1 MSALPS
7 HALIPFLNGKITM
20 ADAATLMISVGSYL
34 PERVVTNKELTA
46 FVDTSDEWIRQRT
59 GIAQRHI
66 VAEGEKTS
74 DTACHAA
81 TQALD
86 RAGLEAGDIDLI
98 IIATST
104 PDDTFP
110 STATKVQHRVGAHA
124 AVAFDVQAV
133 CAGFVYALDVADA
146 MLTAGRGKRA
156 LVIGAESFS
165 KILDWSDRSTCVLFG
180 DGAGAVI
187 LERSEDPQGYG
198 VLATR
203 LHADGAHRDILYVD
217 GGPSSSGEVGH
228 VRMEGN
234 KVFRHAVDKLS
245 SVMDEVLE
253 AADIPVSDVDWLV
266 PHQANIRIIE
276 GMQKKMGLSDERVVK
291 TVSEHA
297 NTSAASIPLALS
309 AAVGDGRIRDGQ
321 VLAFEAI
328 GGGLVWGA
336 ALVRYGR
343 PAE

>member
-1 MSALPS
+1 
-7 HALIPFLNGKITM
+7 M

-34 PERVVTNKELTA
+34 PERIMTNQELTA
-46 FVDTSDEWIRQRT
+46 LVDTSDEWIRQRT

-74 DTACHAA
+74 DLARHAA
-81 TQALD
+81 EQALD
-86 RAGLEAGDIDLI
+86 RAGLVAGDLDLI

-110 STATKVQHRVGAHA
+110 STATKVQHQLGAYQ

-156 LVIGAESFS
+156 MVIGAESFS

-187 LERSEDPQGYG
+187 LERSDNATGYG
-198 VLATR
+198 VLASK

-217 GGPSSSGEVGH
+217 GGPSSSGQVGH

-253 AADIPVSDVDWLV
+253 AANMPVSDVDWLV

-276 GMQKKMGLSDERVVK
+276 GMQKKMGLSDDCVVK
-291 TVSEHA
+291 TVHEHA

-309 AAVGDGRIRDGQ
+309 AAVGDGRVRDGH

-343 PAE
+343 PSG